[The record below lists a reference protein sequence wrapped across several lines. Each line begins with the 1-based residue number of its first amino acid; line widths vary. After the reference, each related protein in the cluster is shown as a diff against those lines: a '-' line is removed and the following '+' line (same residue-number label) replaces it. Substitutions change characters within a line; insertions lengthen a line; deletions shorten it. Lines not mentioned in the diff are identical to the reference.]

1 MVSRRVS
8 CGGAVSTGSR
18 AISRDSHGDE
28 TSAASLWPRS
38 VMAAASRPPVLRI
51 TSASP
56 GSSACA
62 RSDKASGMVA
72 PGALL
77 SNTGTVLSGASICRC
92 TSVRSR
98 SAGGQTGR
106 LLPNSASR

>member
-8 CGGAVSTGSR
+8 RGAALSTGRR
-18 AISRDSHGDE
+18 AIRRASQGEE
-28 TSAASLWPRS
+28 TSAPSLLPRS
-38 VMAAASRPPVLRI
+38 VTAGAFAPTLPIASV
-51 TSASP
+51 SP
-56 GSSACA
+56 GSSTCA

-77 SNTGTVLSGASICRC
+77 SNSGTVLSGASICRC
-92 TSVRSR
+92 TSVPSR